1 MMISHKDIME
11 KYECVIIDEIT
22 FEILKDSYHE
32 RKFGLEDLQTK
43 KEHIV
48 NMLCNFDISDEII
61 LAEATMVPVGTLYE
75 SDEFDRSG
83 ISYCIVYKAGE
94 SLESP

>member
-22 FEILKDSYHE
+22 FEILKDLYHE

-48 NMLCNFDISDEII
+48 NMLCNFDISDEQV
-61 LAEATMVPVGTLYE
+61 LAEATMVPVGTLFE
-75 SDEFDRSG
+75 SDGFDSSD

>member
-22 FEILKDSYHE
+22 FEILKDLYHE
-32 RKFGLEDLQTK
+32 RKFGIEDLQTK

-48 NMLCNFDISDEII
+48 NMLCNFDISDEQV
-61 LAEATMVPVGTLYE
+61 LAEATMVPVGILFE
-75 SDEFDRSG
+75 SDGFDSSD
-83 ISYCIVYKAGE
+83 IFYCIVYKAGE

>member
-22 FEILKDSYHE
+22 FEILKDLYHE
-32 RKFGLEDLQTK
+32 RKFVLEDLQTK

-48 NMLCNFDISDEII
+48 NMLYNFDISDEQV
-61 LAEATMVPVGTLYE
+61 LAEATMVPVGTLFE
-75 SDEFDRSG
+75 SDGFDSSD

>member
-1 MMISHKDIME
+1 MISHKDIME
-11 KYECVIIDEIT
+11 KYECVIIDKIT
-22 FEILKDSYHE
+22 FEILKDLYHE
-32 RKFGLEDLQTK
+32 RKFGIEDLQTK

-48 NMLCNFDISDEII
+48 NMLCNFDISDEQV
-61 LAEATMVPVGTLYE
+61 LAEATMVHVGTLFE
-75 SDEFDRSG
+75 SDGFDSSD

>member
-1 MMISHKDIME
+1 MISHKDIME

-22 FEILKDSYHE
+22 FEILKDLYHE

-48 NMLCNFDISDEII
+48 NMLYNFDVTDKHI
-61 LAEATMVPVGTLYE
+61 LAEATMVPVGTLFE
-75 SDEFDRSG
+75 SDGFDSSD